1 MPSSHFPFKLT
12 WFSPVFYI
20 LNVMLPSYYSRVINN
35 METQRRGTRPHLSF
49 QWRRN
54 IITKI
59 ITRVIN
65 IDSKNE

>member
-1 MPSSHFPFKLT
+1 
-12 WFSPVFYI
+12 
-20 LNVMLPSYYSRVINN
+20 
-35 METQRRGTRPHLSF
+35 METQRRGIRPHLSF